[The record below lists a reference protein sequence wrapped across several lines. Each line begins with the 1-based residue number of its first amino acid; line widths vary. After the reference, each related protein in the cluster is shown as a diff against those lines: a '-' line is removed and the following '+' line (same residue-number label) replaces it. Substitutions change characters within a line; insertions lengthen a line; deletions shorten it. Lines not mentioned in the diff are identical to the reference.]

1 MMRSLRTAS
10 LAVAVLASGCYET
23 TIETGAQ
30 PGATS
35 DHKVQLY
42 LYGLVGESN
51 FNLDQ
56 ICPSGVAKIE
66 ESAEFVDG
74 LLGCLTCSIYT
85 PITVKITCASG
96 SAWNLTPDEL
106 SGRTLVTSAV
116 SEDETTTDEGA

>member
-1 MMRSLRTAS
+1 MRSMKTVA
-10 LAVAVLASGCYET
+10 LAAAIALSGCYKN
-23 TIETGAQ
+23 TIKTGAQ

-35 DHKVQLY
+35 DHKAKFY

-51 FNLDQ
+51 FNLDK

-66 ESAEFVDG
+66 ESAQFVDG
-74 LLGCLTCSIYT
+74 LVGCLTCSIYT

-106 SGRTLVTSAV
+106 NGRTLVTSAP
-116 SEDETTTDEGA
+116 EDETTTDEGA